1 MLARKRKLPQ
11 NVHLARAPHAKT
23 YKHHI
28 KRIAKISPNTTAAN
42 KTHKTSC
49 THKLSESSIGK
60 LRSSVLIASL
70 GGQRAAQKA
79 SARRPRATR
88 CCSTPWGMFARRLFV
103 CLRLYTRARSYIF
116 ARSCLYLLVRFSSP
130 EAVTHSRP
138 PFGLLAFPVN
148 YLCCG
153 LFTQLDLGPNSLA
166 PTLKKR
172 SKTGNGT
179 HADCEGIQAKAST

>member
-1 MLARKRKLPQ
+1 MLARERKLPQ

-103 CLRLYTRARSYIF
+103 CLRLYTRALLYICTLMSLF
-116 ARSCLYLLVRFSSP
+116 VGSVLLPRSCHSFPPTFRATRVSGKLFVLRFVY
-130 EAVTHSRP
+130 ATGSRP
-138 PFGLLAFPVN
+138 QQSCPDVEE
-148 YLCCG
+148 
-153 LFTQLDLGPNSLA
+153 TQ
-166 PTLKKR
+166 
-172 SKTGNGT
+172 
-179 HADCEGIQAKAST
+179 